1 MNSNVLSFVAKLLQQ
16 SLRGRVEEYVRTR
29 TTSGPLIV
37 EFDPTTACNF
47 TCPECINILLL
58 NKGRI
63 EVTRALALIDEFHRA
78 GVKGV
83 IFIGGG
89 EPLAQKGMPAPI
101 LRCHEHGI
109 SVGLTTNGSL
119 IGRYIEAISECVS
132 WTRVSVDASCQKTF
146 SIFRP
151 SSISDSFQKVTANIE
166 LLAKSKKGLLGYSF
180 LLIERDNLD
189 GEIVS
194 NIQEIYG
201 AACLAK
207 ELGCDYFEYKPMV
220 DEHHNLVPLSECGRN
235 SLVEQMAKMQ
245 SLDTENFRV
254 IAPGSISYLL
264 NGVRQDQ
271 PKDYVTCPTLEMRTL
286 ITPKG
291 IYPCPYKR
299 GYDEM
304 KLGDIDV
311 RFDEYWTS
319 EKRRQLAAGI
329 NPSKD
334 CPFYCIRHD
343 MNVMLLSLVQAY
355 GNGVDLLPYMVG
367 VEADAGDVF
376 I

>member
-1 MNSNVLSFVAKLLQQ
+1 MANHVLNFVAKLMQP
-16 SLRGRVEEYVRTR
+16 SLRGRVEEYVHTR

-47 TCPECINILLL
+47 TCPECISFLLL
-58 NKGRI
+58 NKGQI
-63 EVTRALALIDEFHRA
+63 EATRTLALIDEFHRA

-109 SVGLTTNGSL
+109 KVGLTTNGSL
-119 IGRYIEAISECVS
+119 IGRHLEAIAQCVS
-132 WTRVSVDASCQKTF
+132 WTRVSVDAANQSTF
-146 SIFRP
+146 STFRP
-151 SSISDSFQKVTANIE
+151 SNIPDSFAKVTQNIE
-166 LLAKSKKGLLGYSF
+166 LLAKSKIGLLGYSF
-180 LLIERDNLD
+180 LLIERDTFD
-189 GEIVS
+189 GMVTNAHEVY
-194 NIQEIYG
+194 E
-201 AACLAK
+201 AARLAR

-220 DEHHNLVPLSECGRN
+220 DEHHNLIPLSQEVRT
-235 SLVEQMAKMQ
+235 SLAEQIERMK
-245 SLDTENFRV
+245 SLDTDSFRV
-254 IAPGSISYLL
+254 IAPDSIEHLL
-264 NGVRQDQ
+264 IGTDRDQ
-271 PKDYVTCPTLEMRTL
+271 PKNYTTCPTMEMRTL

-299 GYDEM
+299 GYEDV

-311 RFDEYWTS
+311 QFDEYWTS
-319 EKRRQLAAGI
+319 DQRREMAAKV
-329 NPSKD
+329 NPSRD

-343 MNVMLLSLVQAY
+343 MNVMLLELAHSY
-355 GNGVDLLPYMVG
+355 DGGVDLLPHMVG
-367 VEADAGDVF
+367 TEIGDVF

>member
-1 MNSNVLSFVAKLLQQ
+1 MNSYVLSFVAKLLQQ
-16 SLRGRVEEYVRTR
+16 SLRGRVEEYVHTR
-29 TTSGPLIV
+29 TTSGPLVV

-47 TCPECINILLL
+47 TCPECISILLL
-58 NKGRI
+58 NKGNI
-63 EVTRALALIDEFHRA
+63 EIARTLALIDEFHRA

-89 EPLAQKGMPAPI
+89 EPLAQQGMPAPI
-101 LRCHEHGI
+101 LRCREHGI

-119 IGRYIEAISECVS
+119 IGRYLEAISECVS
-132 WTRVSVDASCQKTF
+132 WTRVSVDAACQETF

-151 SSISDSFQKVTANIE
+151 SSIRDSFRRVTTNIG

-180 LLIERDNLD
+180 LMIERNSL
-189 GEIVS
+189 GEETATNVH
-194 NIQEIYG
+194 EIYE
-201 AACLAK
+201 AARLAR

-220 DEHHNLVPLSECGRN
+220 DKHHNLIPLSECARK
-235 SLVEQMAKMQ
+235 SLAEQMTKMQ
-245 SLDTENFRV
+245 PLNTESFRV
-254 IAPGSISYLL
+254 IAPDSITHLL
-264 NGVRQDQ
+264 NGTSRDQ
-271 PKDYVTCPTLEMRTL
+271 PKKYTTCPAMEMRTL

-299 GYDEM
+299 GYDEV

-319 EKRRQLAAGI
+319 EKRRQLAAKIDPG
-329 NPSKD
+329 KD

-343 MNVMLLSLVQAY
+343 MNVMLLSLAQAY
-355 GNGVDLLPYMVG
+355 ENGIDLLPYMVG
-367 VEADAGDVF
+367 AEDGDVF